1 MKVGVIERYFMS
13 SGGAEGVTLSMLRML
28 ARAGHDTTL
37 YTLRPPAEAPGGVR
51 VEVPGRWRRRPTPP
65 VVRRYSVLCTD
76 HRPLFAMSRGSD
88 VLIVS
93 DWGIFMG
100 PTDAR
105 RVLFYFHSQLTPGA
119 GGGAL
124 RRCGPD
130 ANAYL
135 ARPAGPGPGG
145 LRARAR
151 ALLVRRRI
159 APFADPRIVLV
170 PNSEYAGRRVERAFG
185 RAAHAAVYPPVDVAR
200 LARLRG
206 GGPRAPRAAA
216 VGTFNERKRHG
227 ASIRIARAA
236 GVPLDIA
243 GGTLTGAHE
252 RVLASLRRGAEG
264 EGDGGPGVSFH
275 PNLGRRRLEG
285 ILASARVY
293 LHSSTED
300 FGISVVEGIAAG
312 CVPIVPNNSAHP
324 ETVPFGELRYDTE
337 EEAAEKVRAAAGGE
351 YDSYL
356 PRLQRHADGFSRSAR
371 GGRRRTAACR
381 ACRGGRK
388 ILRVGVPPAH
398 AGPGTGG
405 RSRGRQWQS
414 PPQVCP
420 GRDSRR
426 SRSEILQLD
435 TGRDEGAGSA
445 RLGAVTEPY
454 PPAPGALQ
462 RRTWRRR
469 PRRSRSRSCD
479 ASQSRRARRPCR
491 RTRRAGRAR
500 ACTGGTP
507 RDQDPR

>member
-13 SGGAEGVTLSMLRML
+13 SGGAEGTTLSMLRML
-28 ARAGHDTTL
+28 ARAGHDATL
-37 YTLRPPAEAPGGVR
+37 YTLRPPAEAPEGVR

-65 VVRRYSVLCTD
+65 VARRYSVLHTD

-100 PTDAR
+100 PTDAK
-105 RVLFYFHSQLTPGA
+105 RVLFYFHSQLTPSA
-119 GGGAL
+119 GGGAA
-124 RRCGPD
+124 RRFGPD

-151 ALLVRRRI
+151 ALLVRRRL

-185 RAAHAAVYPPVDVAR
+185 RAAHAAVYPPVDVAG

-206 GGPRAPRAAA
+206 GPRAARAAA

-236 GVPLDIA
+236 GVPLDVA

-252 RVLASLRRGAEG
+252 RVLAALRRGAAEG
-264 EGDGGPGVSFH
+264 GGGGPGVSFH

-356 PRLQRHADGFSRSAR
+356 PRLQRHAEKFSEEAFHRRMLALVE
-371 GGRRRTAACR
+371 GRPAA
-381 ACRGGRK
+381 
-388 ILRVGVPPAH
+388 
-398 AGPGTGG
+398 
-405 RSRGRQWQS
+405 
-414 PPQVCP
+414 
-420 GRDSRR
+420 
-426 SRSEILQLD
+426 
-435 TGRDEGAGSA
+435 
-445 RLGAVTEPY
+445 
-454 PPAPGALQ
+454 
-462 RRTWRRR
+462 
-469 PRRSRSRSCD
+469 
-479 ASQSRRARRPCR
+479 
-491 RTRRAGRAR
+491 
-500 ACTGGTP
+500 
-507 RDQDPR
+507 